1 MRIRPAPIR
10 KRRGARSIILGVVW
24 LTAASGCHEPRH
36 QYGVM
41 PRDGEELPILDL
53 VTGTHSHET
62 QAMQVVIRDA
72 PTLAQVPIIDVPV
85 DFASQMLLVVT
96 LGRVTSDQY
105 LVTIDRVWREGG
117 RLRVKTT
124 VQAPPPGAPVA
135 MASPYCIAV
144 VPRCDLNVA
153 GFSTRPPPRTRS
165 WEQSTPPEKLG
176 G

>member
-1 MRIRPAPIR
+1 MRIRPATTRIQLS
-10 KRRGARSIILGVVW
+10 A
-24 LTAASGCHEPRH
+24 LTFFVGTASLLAAAGCHEPRH

-41 PRDGEELPILDL
+41 PQDGEELPILDL

-62 QAMQVVIRDA
+62 QGMQVVIRDA
-72 PTLAQVPIIDVPV
+72 PTLAQVPIVDVPV

-124 VQAPPPGAPVA
+124 VQTPPPGAPVA

-153 GFSTRPPPRTRS
+153 GFSPRPPTRTRS